1 MADDLWAG
9 ATQAP
14 AYLRVKKAPRARA
27 SDFDRAGGA
36 MLRDRPDLAV
46 ARDRAATKRARQKR
60 KDAIIAAGGQVI
72 EAREPNVSE
81 AAYDIA
87 QGGLDAFYRQALGMN
102 EQAAQQAAA
111 ASVQGVEGLVGAA
124 EMERAGRNILG
135 GEGSSDDYLTAGL
148 TLAAGPA
155 LKLASKIPGVKYLGR
170 KAAEG
175 AKSLAARTGDSAAVK
190 YLKAP
195 SRRFSAGV
203 EDAPS
208 LAAKPT
214 APLAL
219 PAPPKVLALPAPK
232 SKPKGKPR
240 GGQFFPDKPL
250 AARDAQAAGYKIEN
264 YTDRY
269 GLDRYQVVRP
279 SGRVVTEAG
288 TPEMAR
294 RLAEQDYKRSGG
306 SQYNNSP
313 ESAAREARES
323 ADLGA
328 ALGGWE
334 PEDYGVV
341 NMGGAAPQA
350 EPASP
355 FGDWLE
361 KALAKYYKTDFGTE
375 ADPLADL
382 AARGLHYE
390 PDMTPERWLD
400 ETNSSLMEDPI
411 GYYTVPRHASSIAA
425 QHNPPSFSADLAGDA
440 DEIAHNLAPGL
451 SYFGAN
457 DPIAQGALMQA
468 APWLRKQP
476 VTDMLYGIREPL
488 DLGHFADEMRNAMNA
503 AESGLPADLAVRPE
517 MLERM
522 TFPQAVER
530 VGRINQFRAQ
540 ELARTE
546 AEKRAETLRLAAQQL
561 RDSPVT
567 QTFKEYP
574 DDPRGL
580 RWVEMAPPKGEG
592 AANYD
597 VQDELQRAL
606 KFEGDTMGHC
616 VGGYCPDVMAGSS
629 RIFSLRDAEG
639 MPHVTIET
647 SPKDI
652 YDLADKDLDVG
663 DLFNEY
669 HYGMNVP
676 DKDLTFE
683 GWVAK
688 NHPETF
694 ARIPRQDIVQ
704 IKGPKN
710 HKPQPEYLPFV
721 QDFVKSGQWGD
732 IGDLR
737 NTDLVRLPDQ
747 RFITRQQ
754 AEQGVAAIP
763 EGVGRAVY
771 DPAGLQRMDPE
782 EWAQLSPYF
791 EGFKRGGLA
800 VKKCGCMQCGGLA
813 VRKAA

>member
-1 MADDLWAG
+1 MADDLWTG

-81 AAYDIA
+81 TAYDIA
-87 QGGLDAFYRQALGMN
+87 QGGLDTFYRQALGMDPRV
-102 EQAAQQAAA
+102 AQQAAA

-124 EMERAGRNILG
+124 ELERAGRNILG

-195 SRRFSAGV
+195 SRRFSAV
-203 EDAPS
+203 DDAVAEEAAAS
-208 LAAKPT
+208 LAVG
-214 APLAL
+214 PLAL

-232 SKPKGKPR
+232 PKPKGKPR
-240 GGQFFPDKPL
+240 GGQFFPDAPL
-250 AARDAQAAGYKIEN
+250 AARDAEAAGYKIEN
-264 YTDRY
+264 YTDRD
-269 GLDRYQVVRP
+269 GLDKYLVTRPDGSVVRQ
-279 SGRVVTEAG
+279 AG
-288 TPEMAR
+288 NPETAR
-294 RLAEQDYKRSGG
+294 RLAEQDYKRSGA
-306 SQYNNSP
+306 SQYNKSP
-313 ESAAREARES
+313 EAAARETREN
-323 ADLGA
+323 ADLDA
-328 ALGGWE
+328 ALGNWE
-334 PEDYGVV
+334 PEDYGVL
-341 NMGGAAPQA
+341 NMRGAAPQ
-350 EPASP
+350 PASP
-355 FGDWLE
+355 LGDWLE
-361 KALAKYYKTDFGTE
+361 KTLAKYYKTDFGTE
-375 ADPLADL
+375 ADPLAAL
-382 AARGLHYE
+382 AARGLHYD
-390 PDMTPERWLD
+390 PDMTPERWMD
-400 ETNSSLMEDPI
+400 VANSSLMEDPI
-411 GYYTVPRHASSIAA
+411 GYYTVPRHESNIRAELGAA
-425 QHNPPSFSADLAGDA
+425 PDDLGAQLG
-440 DEIAHNLAPGL
+440 GL
-451 SYFGAN
+451 SYFGAA
-457 DPIAQGALMQA
+457 DPTAQGALMQA

-476 VTDMLYGIREPL
+476 ATDMIYGIRDPL
-488 DLGHFADEMRNAMNA
+488 DLGHFTDEMRNAMNA

-530 VGRINQFRAQ
+530 VGRINQWRAQ
-540 ELARTE
+540 ELARQE

-561 RDSPVT
+561 QDSPVT
-567 QTFKEYP
+567 HLFKEYP

-580 RWVEMAPPKGEG
+580 RWVEMAPPKTEG
-592 AANYD
+592 PANYD

-616 VGGYCPDVMAGSS
+616 VGGYCPDVMSGRS
-629 RIFSLRDAEG
+629 RIFSLRDAKG

-647 SPKDI
+647 KPGMRGIDAWEDEI
-652 YDLADKDLDVG
+652 LQRDHPEIMGLVPEFLADPGRGNSFAVWLERTRPDVVSR
-663 DLFNEY
+663 NAAA
-669 HYGMNVP
+669 
-676 DKDLTFE
+676 FE
-683 GWVAK
+683 RPQ
-688 NHPETF
+688 N
-694 ARIPRQDIVQ
+694 IIQ

-710 HKPQPEYLPFV
+710 HKPQPEYLPLV

-732 IGDLR
+732 VRDLG
-737 NTDLVRLPDQ
+737 NTDLVRLPDK
-747 RFITRQQ
+747 RLITRQQ
-754 AEQGVAAIP
+754 VEEVLSGLHPSYQISPDQISRIGQGDSWWAEVAP
-763 EGVGRAVY
+763 R
-771 DPAGLQRMDPE
+771 
-782 EWAQLSPYF
+782 F
-791 EGFKRGGLA
+791 EGYRRGGLA